1 VRHTV
6 DPALVLEAR
15 TFSLRFACDDC
26 AHFDPDGGRCMHGYT
41 ERPGA
46 KDLQQPGDTVTFC
59 KEFELA

>member
-6 DPALVLEAR
+6 DPALVREAR

-26 AHFDPDGGRCMHGYT
+26 AHFDAERIRCVHGYT
-41 ERPGA
+41 ERPGV
-46 KDLQQPGDTVTFC
+46 KDLEQSGDVVTFC